1 MSLVPDDPLLFIG
14 IFTVVVVACNVLLA
28 WRLGKLAKAVG
39 KLGFAEVRE
48 GTKPAEPATS
58 LVSQPSPAAE
68 TQQTKT
74 SAFTPEQL
82 EQLKMLI
89 GEVQRG
95 RGRPKGAL
103 DSHPR
108 SPYKRRQPEASPPPE
123 TPEEDYIAWLENQK
137 G

>member
-14 IFTVVVVACNVLLA
+14 VFTVVVVACNVLLA
-28 WRLGKLAKAVG
+28 WRLGKLAKAIG
-39 KLGFAEVRE
+39 KLGFAEVRQT
-48 GTKPAEPATS
+48 TKQVEP
-58 LVSQPSPAAE
+58 VNQPSPVAE
-68 TQQTKT
+68 TSQQTKT

-108 SPYKRRQPEASPPPE
+108 SPYKKRQPEASPPPE
-123 TPEEDYIAWLENQK
+123 TPEDYVTWLENQVQK
-137 G
+137 

>member
-1 MSLVPDDPLLFIG
+1 MIPDDPLLFIG
-14 IFTVVVVACNVLLA
+14 VFTVVVVACNVLLA
-28 WRLGKLAKAVG
+28 WKLGKLAKAIG
-39 KLGFAEVRE
+39 KLGFAEVHE
-48 GTKPAEPATS
+48 GTKPAEPTTS
-58 LVSQPSPAAE
+58 LVQPSPAAE

-95 RGRPKGAL
+95 RPKGAL

-108 SPYKRRQPEASPPPE
+108 PPYKKRQPEASPPPS
-123 TPEEDYIAWLENQK
+123 PEEDYIAWLEKQK

>member
-39 KLGFAEVRE
+39 KLGFAEVRQT
-48 GTKPAEPATS
+48 TKQVEP
-58 LVSQPSPAAE
+58 VNQPSPVAE
-68 TQQTKT
+68 TSQQTKT

>member
-28 WRLGKLAKAVG
+28 WTLGKLAKAIG
-39 KLGFAEVRE
+39 ARQGIATESSKAGPT
-48 GTKPAEPATS
+48 GIEPK
-58 LVSQPSPAAE
+58 SQPIKA
-68 TQQTKT
+68 

-95 RGRPKGAL
+95 RGRPKGTL

-108 SPYKRRQPEASPPPE
+108 MPYKKRQPEASPPPPE
-123 TPEEDYIAWLENQK
+123 TPEDYVKWLENQTQK
-137 G
+137 

>member
-1 MSLVPDDPLLFIG
+1 MSLVPDDPLVFIG
-14 IFTVVVVACNVLLA
+14 MFTVVVVACNVLLA
-28 WRLGKLAKAVG
+28 WTLGKLAKAIG
-39 KLGFAEVRE
+39 ARQGIATESSKAGPT
-48 GTKPAEPATS
+48 GIEPK
-58 LVSQPSPAAE
+58 SQPI
-68 TQQTKT
+68 KT

-89 GEVQRG
+89 DEVQRG

-108 SPYKRRQPEASPPPE
+108 MPYKKRQPEASPPPE
-123 TPEEDYIAWLENQK
+123 TPEEDYIAWLEKQK

>member
-1 MSLVPDDPLLFIG
+1 LVPDDPLLFIG

-39 KLGFAEVRE
+39 KLGFAEVRQT
-48 GTKPAEPATS
+48 TKQVEP
-58 LVSQPSPAAE
+58 VNQPSPVAE
-68 TQQTKT
+68 TSQQTKT

>member
-1 MSLVPDDPLLFIG
+1 MIPDDPLLFIG
-14 IFTVVVVACNVLLA
+14 VFTVVVVACNVLLA
-28 WRLGKLAKAVG
+28 WRLGKLAKAIG
-39 KLGFAEVRE
+39 KLGFAVHE

-74 SAFTPEQL
+74 SFTPEQL

-108 SPYKRRQPEASPPPE
+108 PPYKKRQPEASPPPS
-123 TPEEDYIAWLENQK
+123 PEEDYIAWLEKQK

>member
-39 KLGFAEVRE
+39 KLGFAEVRQS
-48 GTKPAEPATS
+48 TKQVEP
-58 LVSQPSPAAE
+58 VNQPSPAAE

-108 SPYKRRQPEASPPPE
+108 MPYKKRQPEASPPPE